1 MDNTADRTDR
11 CSCSECQ
18 LHPNSNVAVEHRAL
32 NSLMATLDERS
43 RRLVVGFL
51 AKQSGRGGI
60 VRLAQI
66 TGLSRDT
73 IRRGQSELMNPEAQL
88 GSRIRRSGGGRKRVE
103 KKMSGD
109 PGGSGRSV
117 A

>member
-1 MDNTADRTDR
+1 
-11 CSCSECQ
+11 
-18 LHPNSNVAVEHRAL
+18 VAEEHRAL
-32 NSLMATLDERS
+32 NDLIATLDERS

-73 IRRGQSELMNPEAQL
+73 IRRGRSELMNPITL
-88 GSRIRRSGGGRKRVE
+88 SGSRIRHSGGGRKRVE
-103 KKMSGD
+103 KKISGG
-109 PGGSGRSV
+109 PGGSRRPV